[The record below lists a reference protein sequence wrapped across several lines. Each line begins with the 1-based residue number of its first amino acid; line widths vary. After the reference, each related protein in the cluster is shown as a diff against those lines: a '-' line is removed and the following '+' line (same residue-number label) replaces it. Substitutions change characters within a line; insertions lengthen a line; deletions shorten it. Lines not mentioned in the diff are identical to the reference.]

1 MVSFL
6 DVRNRF
12 FLKNFDEK
20 IIGVEFITGHISP
33 PSLALDSTTVIML
46 DLQRVVL
53 AYDLKLHDFLR

>member
-33 PSLALDSTTVIML
+33 SLALDSTTVIML

-53 AYDLKLHDFLR
+53 AYDLKPHDFLR